1 MSNKKKIV
9 IIGGGLGGISA
20 ALSLRTSG
28 YEVELHE
35 KNAHLGGKLNVLKKD
50 GFSFDLGP
58 SIFTFPFIFERLFTA
73 AGKNMYNYLQLVEPE
88 VHWRCFFED
97 GDRIDLLKDIDAML
111 DVNSSLK
118 SKDIAQLKSFL
129 NYSRKLYE
137 NVKLGYFSRGA
148 DSVSDIWRAV
158 GLKKALSGFDMFST
172 MHEGVKRHIDHQ
184 HLADIL
190 DFFIKYV
197 GSSPY
202 DAPAVLNMI
211 AYGQFEFGL
220 WYVHGGMY
228 NLAIALKK
236 LMKELGVDVYLNSE
250 ITSLDTERGS
260 VLCAKKTN
268 DQEINGDVFVSN
280 MEFFPAYSRLTG
292 EPDKFLKKYQ
302 KFEPACSGL
311 VLHLGVK
318 HKYKQLAHHNFFF
331 SQNPKKHF
339 QSVFEDYILPDDPT
353 IYLVAVSRTD
363 SQQAP
368 QGCENLK
375 ILPHI
380 PHLGK
385 NNYTEKDY
393 QNWCEDYLS
402 GMSSQRIAD
411 KYKPNG
417 PSVSLVKKVI
427 RQRGI
432 NRTLSESQMGRV
444 AWNKGKTGF
453 SVWNKGMS
461 KAQTYPYP
469 SPNKGRESPT
479 KGVPRTEEDK
489 AKISHSIRLQNRNA
503 YGFYKERAEEEDML
517 YLIRVIMEKNNKKTQ
532 YYKIGRTFNS
542 LSRRYSWNFG
552 PEDVIK
558 LWYSNHTVIFALEED
573 VLNQFQQYYQRGP
586 ESFTGKTEFFSQE
599 LPVND
604 LIDYIDQRL
613 TEKVQNEE

>member
-1 MSNKKKIV
+1 MRETYKSLLTNKKNKI
-9 IIGGGLGGISA
+9 
-20 ALSLRTSG
+20 
-28 YEVELHE
+28 
-35 KNAHLGGKLNVLKKD
+35 KNKLN
-50 GFSFDLGP
+50 
-58 SIFTFPFIFERLFTA
+58 
-73 AGKNMYNYLQLVEPE
+73 Q
-88 VHWRCFFED
+88 
-97 GDRIDLLKDIDAML
+97 
-111 DVNSSLK
+111 
-118 SKDIAQLKSFL
+118 
-129 NYSRKLYE
+129 
-137 NVKLGYFSRGA
+137 
-148 DSVSDIWRAV
+148 
-158 GLKKALSGFDMFST
+158 T
-172 MHEGVKRHIDHQ
+172 M
-184 HLADIL
+184 
-190 DFFIKYV
+190 
-197 GSSPY
+197 
-202 DAPAVLNMI
+202 N
-211 AYGQFEFGL
+211 
-220 WYVHGGMY
+220 
-228 NLAIALKK
+228 
-236 LMKELGVDVYLNSE
+236 
-250 ITSLDTERGS
+250 
-260 VLCAKKTN
+260 
-268 DQEINGDVFVSN
+268 
-280 MEFFPAYSRLTG
+280 
-292 EPDKFLKKYQ
+292 YQ
-302 KFEPACSGL
+302 KF
-311 VLHLGVK
+311 
-318 HKYKQLAHHNFFF
+318 
-331 SQNPKKHF
+331 
-339 QSVFEDYILPDDPT
+339 
-353 IYLVAVSRTD
+353 
-363 SQQAP
+363 
-368 QGCENLK
+368 
-375 ILPHI
+375 
-380 PHLGK
+380 
-385 NNYTEKDY
+385 TEKDY

-542 LSRRYSWNFG
+542 LSRRYSWNFD